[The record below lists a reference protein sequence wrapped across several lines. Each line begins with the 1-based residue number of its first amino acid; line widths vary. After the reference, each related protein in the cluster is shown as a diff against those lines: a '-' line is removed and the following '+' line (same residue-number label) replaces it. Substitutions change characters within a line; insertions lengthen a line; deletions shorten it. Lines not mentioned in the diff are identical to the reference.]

1 MRESVLMV
9 CNRVNGKVDY
19 TRTDLIDGGYL
30 DSVTLVEIA
39 SELMDEFDI
48 EIPYEEI
55 MPENFNSIDAMT
67 ALVEKYV

>member
-1 MRESVLMV
+1 
-9 CNRVNGKVDY
+9 
-19 TRTDLIDGGYL
+19 
-30 DSVTLVEIA
+30 
-39 SELMDEFDI
+39 MDELDI

>member
-1 MRESVLMV
+1 MYQSKWEGRLHK
-9 CNRVNGKVDY
+9 NRF
-19 TRTDLIDGGYL
+19 

-55 MPENFNSIDAMT
+55 MPENFNSIDAMS